1 MAVYTV
7 AGGTDDCYRRLTN
20 SIWSL
25 TSEYMAAGYNGATNK
40 QWGSG
45 MRFTGIAIPNGAT
58 ILSAFL
64 TLRANASNGSVV
76 ARSRISAEQVD
87 DAPTFADDSGAFDTR
102 WANRGAQVDWDME
115 AFVDGEDYDSVDFK
129 AVIQAIVDRVGW
141 ATGQDIV
148 IFWEDFEDRSTPGA
162 GCIRMGKTF
171 EHGDAAPAK
180 LTVTYT
186 EPGGLENKSASMG
199 AKMMSRGLI

>member
-7 AGGTDDCYRRLTN
+7 GAGTDDCYRRLTN
-20 SIWSL
+20 LIWSL
-25 TSEYMAAGYNGATNK
+25 TSEYIAVGYNGATNK
-40 QWGSG
+40 QWGAG

-64 TLRANASNGSVV
+64 TLRANATSADTVV
-76 ARSRISAEQVD
+76 RSRISAEQVD
-87 DAPTFADDSGAFDTR
+87 DAPTFADDGAAFAAR
-102 WANRGAQVDWDME
+102 WANRTAQVDWDDIE
-115 AFVDGEDYDSVDFK
+115 AWVNGNDYDSVDFK

-148 IFWEDFEDRSTPGA
+148 IFWEDFEDRSDSEA
-162 GCIRMGKTF
+162 GHMRTAKAF
-171 EHGDAAPAK
+171 EHADNVPPK

-186 EPGGLENKSASMG
+186 EAVGGGGGPASLVEAG
-199 AKMMSRGLI
+199 II